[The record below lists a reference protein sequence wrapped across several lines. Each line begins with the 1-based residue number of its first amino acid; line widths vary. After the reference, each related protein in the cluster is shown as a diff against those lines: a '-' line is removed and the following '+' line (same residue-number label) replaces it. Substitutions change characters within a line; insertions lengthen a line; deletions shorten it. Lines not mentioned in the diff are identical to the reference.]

1 MCVHP
6 FRVGLAPG
14 RYASHGEALPETA
27 QTPAPAAED
36 LELPED
42 LVDLEAWLV
51 AVLRVAAPSRLAS
64 ALAEAE
70 AAALERFAAQD
81 VVAAMRRVLACR

>member
-1 MCVHP
+1 
-6 FRVGLAPG
+6 
-14 RYASHGEALPETA
+14 
-27 QTPAPAAED
+27 PAAED

-70 AAALERFAAQD
+70 AAALERFAPRD
-81 VVAAMRRVLACR
+81 VVAAMRRVLAFELACR